1 MIQVDVALLIF
12 AAVATV
18 FHVATALLAWWQQRR
33 PRRAAAG
40 SSHRVSLVRTV
51 RCIDENEFEALHSSF
66 SLTYPDLELIFC
78 AASADDPAIPAT
90 RRLIAT
96 HPHVNARLLIGEDRF
111 SANPKLNN
119 MVKGWH
125 AASSD
130 WVIFADSNLLLPPD
144 YVQRVLMAWTPDTG
158 VVSAPPIGGRAVGF
172 WSELECAFL
181 NTYQARWQYAADA
194 AGLGF
199 AQGKTLCF
207 RRDILDRAGGLE
219 VLATE
224 LAEDAAATKAV
235 RTLGLRVRLAAPA
248 FTQPIGRRK
257 GRDVLA
263 RQQRWAQLRRI
274 SFPAF
279 FSLEILSGC
288 LPLLLAAA
296 GAADLVGLSA
306 AEGAFVL
313 GLVWMVTEA
322 WLAFALGWHL
332 TWMSPLAW
340 LVRDALIPYIWLRGW
355 LQTGYEWG
363 GAKVLHGRGKTALIE
378 TSAKPG

>member
-1 MIQVDVALLIF
+1 MIPVDVALL
-12 AAVATV
+12 AVAVVATAV
-18 FHVATALLAWWQQRR
+18 HVTTALLAWWQLRR
-33 PRRAAAG
+33 PQRAPVCP
-40 SSHRVSLVRTV
+40 SHRVSLVRTV
-51 RCIDENEFEALHSSF
+51 RNIDANEFEALHSSF

-78 AASADDPAIPAT
+78 AASADDPAIPAI
-90 RRLIAT
+90 RRLIAM
-96 HPHVNARLLIGEDRF
+96 HPHVNAQLLIGEDRF

-119 MVKGWH
+119 MVKGWRV
-125 AASSD
+125 ASSD

-194 AGLGF
+194 TGLGF

-224 LAEDAAATKAV
+224 LAEDAAATKAI
-235 RTLGLRVRLAAPA
+235 RTLGLKVRLAAPA
-248 FTQPIGRRK
+248 FTQPLGRRK

-274 SFPAF
+274 SFPGF

-306 AEGAFVL
+306 AEGVFVL
-313 GLVWMVTEA
+313 GLVWLATEA
-322 WLAFALGWHL
+322 ALAVALGWQL
-332 TWMSPLAW
+332 TWMSPLSW

-363 GAKVLHGRGKTALIE
+363 GAKVHHRRGKTALID
-378 TSAKPG
+378 TPARLG